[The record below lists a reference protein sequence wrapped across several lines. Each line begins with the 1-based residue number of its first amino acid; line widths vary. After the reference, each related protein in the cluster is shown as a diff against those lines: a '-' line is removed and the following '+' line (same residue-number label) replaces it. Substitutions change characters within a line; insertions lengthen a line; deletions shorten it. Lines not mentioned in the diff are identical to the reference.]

1 MNIAF
6 VGDFM
11 LSGDQSG
18 KQITLSPRL
27 KRELEKFDFRV
38 ATLETALGEY
48 EDIDSV
54 KNAKG
59 EVAVWSKY
67 EDVDKLL
74 SLNINAV
81 SLANNHSCDCGVDSM
96 LKMLEHLH
104 SKKIKTIGA
113 GKDETEA
120 MQPAVFEKN
129 GETIAIIGCCKDDAY
144 ALGTLHFASANQ
156 GGLYRLDESVIVP
169 QIKELKLQ
177 YTYVAVV
184 VHWGVEH
191 MWLPENNDVQIAK
204 KMIDAGADMIIGG
217 HPHHIQP
224 MKAYKY
230 RPIYY
235 SLGNFHFPD
244 FCLDA
249 ISNTYYPTDEELRK
263 LPTFAWMYAATRNFP
278 MRYFW
283 KYYGRLGMISEVA
296 MSKGQVTAH
305 KSFSIYKKGCIGIS
319 KCSIYHRFTLGLFAI
334 LVGNKHSSK
343 INHVIWKCRSLFEN
357 RVLSV
362 FLKKYAFF
370 KYMNSHNY

>member
-11 LSGDQSG
+11 LSGDQAG

-27 KRELEKFDFRV
+27 KNELEKFDFRV

-59 EVAVWSKY
+59 EVSVWSKY

-74 SLNINAV
+74 GLNINVV

-104 SKKIKTIGA
+104 SKGVKTIGA
-113 GKDETEA
+113 GKDEVEA

-129 GETIAIIGCCKDDAY
+129 GETIAIIGCCKDDTY

-191 MWLPENNDVQIAK
+191 MWLPENNDVHMAK
-204 KMIDAGADMIIGG
+204 KMIDGGADIIVGG

-224 MKAYKY
+224 LKTYKH

-249 ISNTYYPTDEELRK
+249 VSNTYYPTNEELQK
-263 LPTFAWMYAATRNFP
+263 LPTFAWMYAAIRNFP

-283 KYYGRLGMISEVA
+283 KYYGRLGMISEVTL
-296 MSKGQVTAH
+296 SKGQVNAQRR
-305 KSFSIYKKGCIGIS
+305 FSVYKKGRIS
-319 KCSIYHRFTLGLFAI
+319 ISNRSLYHKFTLGIFALF
-334 LVGNKHSSK
+334 VETKQTDK
-343 INHVIWKCRSLFEN
+343 INQVIWKVRTLFEN
-357 RVLSV
+357 RVLAV
-362 FLKKYAFF
+362 FMRKYAFF
-370 KYMNSHNY
+370 KYLNSHNY